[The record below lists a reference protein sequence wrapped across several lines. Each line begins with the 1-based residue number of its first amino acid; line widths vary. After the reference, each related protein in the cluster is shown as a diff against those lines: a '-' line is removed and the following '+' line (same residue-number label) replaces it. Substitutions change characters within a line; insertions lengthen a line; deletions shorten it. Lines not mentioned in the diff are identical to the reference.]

1 MGSGCVWGTLHGWRA
16 ETQDTDTPETLTRQ
30 ESTKA
35 SMCRQPREWEEKSG
49 GWQGADP
56 SGELGE
62 LGCDFLEERRE
73 MEKLRR
79 GQLLSGE
86 ATVRTW
92 PCSNA
97 ESKPGG

>member
-1 MGSGCVWGTLHGWRA
+1 MFMGSGCVWGTLHGWRA

-35 SMCRQPREWEEKSG
+35 SMCRQPRDWEEKSG

-62 LGCDFLEERRE
+62 LGCDFFGGTERDGEVEE
-73 MEKLRR
+73 
-79 GQLLSGE
+79 GAAPQQ
-86 ATVRTW
+86 
-92 PCSNA
+92 
-97 ESKPGG
+97 